1 MATFAQIVHT
11 WPDGSVT
18 DLEVGTDELP
28 HPDLLDSLVGRVLEL
43 YRETVAAGDE
53 S

>member
-1 MATFAQIVHT
+1 MTTFAQIVHT

-18 DLEVGTDELP
+18 DLEVGTDETP
-28 HPDLLDSLVGRVLEL
+28 HPDLLDSLVGRVLAL
-43 YRETVAAGDE
+43 YEATIAAGDE